1 MNLRL
6 FDAAGPDALALAG
19 FVCSTGPSFEDDVQ
33 NWVRTDAIGWL
44 NDLPKSVFQ
53 RRHLALIDDGSSVVA
68 ITAWQDIIRVDLEG
82 IWLEVLAVA
91 AGSQHRGVG
100 QATYDLVIEHLR
112 TVDRDGD
119 HVVGVVHLA
128 NSRSQRLLDRNG
140 WQRVAAWDADH
151 ELWAGR
157 L

>member
-6 FDAAGPDALALAG
+6 FDPAGPDAHALAG
-19 FVCSTGPSFEDDVQ
+19 FACSTGASFEDDVQ
-33 NWVRTDAIGWL
+33 IWVRSDAIGWL

-53 RRHLALIDDGSSVVA
+53 RRHLALVEDGSSVVA
-68 ITAWQDIIRVDLEG
+68 VTAWQDIIRVDLDG

-91 AGSQHRGVG
+91 SGSQHGGIG
-100 QATYDLVIEHLR
+100 QATFDLVIDHLR

-119 HVVGVVHLA
+119 HVVGVVHA
-128 NSRSQRLLDRNG
+128 DNWRSQRLLDRNDWKG
-140 WQRVAAWDADH
+140 VVAWDADH